1 MSGEPAPMCRARK
14 GTPHMSDKEFSK
26 DRSVFKH
33 SIMDDVEPVKR
44 SVSAAALLAARTGQP
59 QPAPEPKQKKKS

>member
-1 MSGEPAPMCRARK
+1 
-14 GTPHMSDKEFSK
+14 MSDKEFSK